1 MKANQKS
8 LMRDERGESDVARL
22 VAAVGIIIICIGVG
36 LWLISFFGE
45 QFGVSS
51 PISRAMFILLGV
63 ILIIGVVVAF
73 LAKSKH

>member
-8 LMRDERGESDVARL
+8 LMRDERGKSDVARV
-22 VAAVGIIIICIGVG
+22 VAAVGTIIICIGVC
-36 LWLISFFGE
+36 LWLISFFEE
-45 QFGVSS
+45 QFGVPG
-51 PISRAMFILLGV
+51 PISRAIFILLGV